1 MSDVFTRRKRS
12 QIMRAVRSSDTKP
25 EMIVRRLAHRLG
37 YRYRLH
43 VKSLAG
49 VPDLVFPRR
58 RKVIFVHGCYWHRH
72 HCAEGQSMPSSH
84 VRYWVGKFERN
95 RRRDARIRRSLARL
109 GWKVL
114 VLWEC
119 QLKNTAWVQRRIKA
133 FLARSRKP

>member
-72 HCAEGQSMPSSH
+72 RCGEGLSMPSSH
-84 VRYWVGKFERN
+84 VSYWRGKFDRN
-95 RRRDARIRRSLARL
+95 RQRDARIRRSLARL

-119 QLKNTAWVQRRIKA
+119 QLKDPAWVQKRIKA
-133 FLARSRKP
+133 FLARSCRT